1 MDKSESAPN
10 FSAVTVPNRTRSA
23 RLLFARPQKS
33 LPVWI
38 HLLNIL
44 SNRLLALA
52 QRINLR
58 SRQRIGNQQG
68 IGLGGRQGRRI

>member
-1 MDKSESAPN
+1 MEKWESAPN

-23 RLLFARPQKS
+23 RLLLARPQKR

-44 SNRLLALA
+44 SNLLLTLA
-52 QRINLR
+52 QQINFR
-58 SRQRIGNQQG
+58 SRQRI
-68 IGLGGRQGRRI
+68 